1 MNIVHE
7 RKRLPNFDYTHSV
20 IILLPR
26 ISEKL
31 GAVKQR
37 WEA

>member
-7 RKRLPNFDYTHSV
+7 RKRLPDFNYTHSV
-20 IILLPR
+20 IILLLR
-26 ISEKL
+26 MSEEL